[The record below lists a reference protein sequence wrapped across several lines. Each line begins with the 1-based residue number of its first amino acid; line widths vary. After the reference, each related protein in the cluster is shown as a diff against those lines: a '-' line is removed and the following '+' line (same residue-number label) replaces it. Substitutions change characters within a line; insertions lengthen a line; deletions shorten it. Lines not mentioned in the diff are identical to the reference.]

1 MSSAPSLP
9 ARSVLFVPG
18 DRPERFEKA
27 AASGADM
34 VILDL
39 EDAVLPQAK
48 AAARD
53 RVHQALAALAGPR
66 FVVRVNSLATD
77 WHGEDVRALVGLPGL
92 AGLMLPKAET
102 ADDFATM
109 RTAGVP
115 MHALVET
122 VRGVLNLPGLCTAE
136 GLVCLSFG
144 TVDFQ
149 VDAGIDGDGAEIDAV
164 RTMMVLHSKAAGLA
178 APVDGVSTDLAD
190 EAGLAN
196 DARRARR
203 FGFGGKLCVHPK
215 QVAVVNAAFAPSA
228 SDVDWAGRVMAALDG
243 AHGAVA
249 VDGKLIDKPI
259 VDRARLVLAAG
270 EAYGVAA

>member
-1 MSSAPSLP
+1 MSSAASLP

-39 EDAVLPQAK
+39 EDAVLPEAK
-48 AAARD
+48 ATARD
-53 RVHQALAALAGPR
+53 RVQGALAALDAPR
-66 FVVRVNSLATD
+66 FAVRVNSLATD
-77 WHGEDVRALVGLPGL
+77 WHAEDVRALAGLPGL
-92 AGLMLPKAET
+92 AGLMLPKAES

-122 VRGVLNLPGLCTAE
+122 VRGVLNLPQLCAAE
-136 GLVCLSFG
+136 GLVRLSFG

-164 RTMMVLHSKAAGLA
+164 RTMMVLHSKANGLE
-178 APVDGVSTDLAD
+178 APVDGVSTDLSD
-190 EAGLAN
+190 LEALAR
-196 DARRARR
+196 DAARSRR

-215 QVAVVNAAFAPSA
+215 QVAPVNAAFAPSP
-228 SDVDWAGRVMAALDG
+228 SEVDWAGRVMAALDG

-259 VDRARLVLAAG
+259 VDRARRVLAAR